1 MRLPQIVAIL
11 TIVITII
18 LIWAEHQIKVIH

>member
-1 MRLPQIVAIL
+1 MRLAQIVLIL
-11 TIVITII
+11 TIVITTF